1 VNSEGEI
8 QFLVSYKKIT
18 IELNDGKK
26 SSPSTMA
33 VVERRKRLHLSIQG
47 EGAGSK
53 EKSKQKIYVL

>member
-26 SSPSTMA
+26 SNPSTMA
-33 VVERRKRLHLSIQG
+33 VVERRKESN
-47 EGAGSK
+47 
-53 EKSKQKIYVL
+53 